1 MGAVVNNRD
10 AQGNIQTLLELREE
24 NNPREQS
31 SHRDWNPDWGSRNQI
46 PGGWEFVGNDGD
58 YGGNHTGNTNFMASH
73 EEKFNHP
80 SALKVIIATLCYV
93 AEKSINYQKNSAESI
108 YQHALQ
114 LTGESLSSKV
124 DLPENLENLRDRGKL
139 GTLVEKYFFQIEP
152 PNNHDPDFPEAG
164 VELKVTGVL
173 KDKSG
178 KYVAKERLV
187 LTMINYD
194 HIVNETWASNAFFN
208 KCKRML
214 IMFYQYAKEIP
225 VVDRKFVLAPLM
237 YEIPTTDLPV
247 IKSDWEK
254 IQAKVLQ
261 GKAHE
266 LSEGDTFYLGACR
279 KGSGGTKEKLKS
291 QPFSTMGAPGRA
303 FSLKQGYLNRL
314 ISDLQ
319 GESALGVSAD
329 ISFEEATQQRFAPH
343 LGTSIEDL
351 SIQLNHQ
358 KRDKNHKNFHRELAM
373 KILANGGSSVAEIA
387 KAGIEMKTVR
397 LQANGKP
404 KESMS
409 FPAFDFMRIRSE
421 LWEDSSFF
429 EKIER
434 KFLFVVYKFGTDG
447 LERLEKVGYWNM
459 PYSDRLEAQRVW
471 LDTQR
476 RVAVNSHDLPG
487 MTESQVAHVRP
498 KARNGKDKGLT
509 PQGDFR
515 TKQCFWLNASY
526 IADVVSII

>member
-1 MGAVVNNRD
+1 MAK
-10 AQGNIQTLLELREE
+10 E
-24 NNPREQS
+24 N
-31 SHRDWNPDWGSRNQI
+31 
-46 PGGWEFVGNDGD
+46 
-58 YGGNHTGNTNFMASH
+58 
-73 EEKFNHP
+73 
-80 SALKVIIATLCYV
+80 L
-93 AEKSINYQKNSAESI
+93 NYEKNSAESI
-108 YQHALQ
+108 YLHALQ
-114 LTGESLSSKV
+114 LTGKSLSNTLE
-124 DLPENLENLRDRGKL
+124 LPENLENLKDRGQL
-139 GTLVEKYFFQIEP
+139 GTLVEKYYFHIEP

-173 KDKSG
+173 KHKSG
-178 KYVAKERLV
+178 KFVAKERLV

-194 HIVNETWASNAFFN
+194 HIVKETWASNAFYN
-208 KCKRML
+208 KCKKML

-225 VVDRKFVLAPLM
+225 VIDRKFVLAPLM
-237 YEIPTTDLPV
+237 YEIPATDLPI

-279 KGSGGTKEKLKS
+279 KGAGGTKEKLKS
-291 QPFSTMGAPGRA
+291 QPFSTIGAPGRA

-314 ISDLQ
+314 ISNLQ
-319 GESALGVSAD
+319 EESELGVSAE
-329 ISFEEATQQRFAPH
+329 ISFEQATQKRFEPF
-343 LGTSIEDL
+343 LGASIEQL
-351 SIQLNHQ
+351 SVQLKHQ
-358 KRDKNHKNFHRELAM
+358 KKDKNHKNFHREIAV
-373 KILANGGSSVAEIA
+373 KILANGGSSTAEIS

-409 FPAFDFMRIRSE
+409 FPGFDFMEIGSE
-421 LWEDSSFF
+421 IWEESSFF

-434 KFLFVVYKFGTDG
+434 KFLFVVYKFGTDDV
-447 LERLEKVGYWNM
+447 ERLEKVGYWNM
-459 PYSDRLEAQRVW
+459 PYQDRLEAERVW

-476 RVAVNSHDLPG
+476 RVSVDSHDLPG
-487 MTESQVAHVRP
+487 MTESHVAHVRP
-498 KARNGKDKGLT
+498 KARDGKDKALT

-526 IADVVSII
+526 IADVVSTI